1 MNYLRNT
8 LLLFSFV
15 FSISLSAKDTPNS
28 RQARR
33 IFNEVYEKTF
43 GNEGS
48 TLHYA
53 VNIIGIFKT
62 EGTIWYKNKKSKFVD
77 ERYNSFCDGTTYW
90 LVERKKQT
98 VHIHDAQSE
107 KRDKYATKFVFYP
120 ENFIY
125 SIKDMSSHFELTLK
139 AKPHTKGIKLVRV
152 LLDKRTH
159 NPLSLRVKLG
169 IIWTTVKI
177 SNYKCGGISES
188 IFDFPKDKYKNYK
201 VIDHRLE

>member
-8 LLLFSFV
+8 LLLLSFV

-62 EGTIWYKNKKSKFVD
+62 EGTIWYKNKNKSPAGW
-77 ERYNSFCDGTTYW
+77 R
-90 LVERKKQT
+90 
-98 VHIHDAQSE
+98 
-107 KRDKYATKFVFYP
+107 
-120 ENFIY
+120 
-125 SIKDMSSHFELTLK
+125 
-139 AKPHTKGIKLVRV
+139 
-152 LLDKRTH
+152 
-159 NPLSLRVKLG
+159 G
-169 IIWTTVKI
+169 II
-177 SNYKCGGISES
+177 N
-188 IFDFPKDKYKNYK
+188 F
-201 VIDHRLE
+201 LL